1 MADRVVF
8 RTQAETDIEAIG
20 DRIARDSQL
29 HAAAWIAEMRAR
41 CESLSDFPERWP
53 LQVRD
58 VRRMIVG
65 EYLVFFR
72 IADPDIPDR
81 RRVVVLRI
89 LHGARLIPPS
99 LGG

>member
-8 RTQAETDIEAIG
+8 RVQAETDIETIG
-20 DRIARDSQL
+20 DRIARDSQR
-29 HAAAWIAEMRAR
+29 HAAAWVVDTRAR

-58 VRRMIVG
+58 VRRMVMG

-72 IADPDIPDR
+72 IADPDIPNR
-81 RRVVVLRI
+81 HRVIVLRV
-89 LHGARLIPPS
+89 LHGARIIPPS

>member
-8 RTQAETDIEAIG
+8 RAQAEIDIETIG
-20 DRIARDSQL
+20 DRIARDSQRQ
-29 HAAAWIAEMRAR
+29 AAAWVAATRAR

-58 VRRMIVG
+58 VRRMVVG

-72 IADPDIPDR
+72 IADPDIPSH
-81 RRVVVLRI
+81 RRVIVLRI
-89 LHGARLIPPS
+89 LHGARQVPPS